1 MASLTELR
9 EGIAENL
16 STIPGLRVSSFIPDN
31 FNPPIAII
39 SPQNIEYHK
48 AFHNGFNTYVFV
60 VSVFVARVSERAGQA
75 NLDAY
80 CASTG
85 SSSIKSAIES
95 DRTLSGRCFDL
106 VVSDMRNYGS
116 VIIGDNTYLT
126 AEFDCA
132 VQAN

>member
-16 STIPGLRVSSFIPDN
+16 STIVGLRVSAYVPDN
-31 FNPPIAII
+31 PNPPMAII
-39 SPQNIEYHK
+39 SPQSIEYHK
-48 AFHNGFNTYVFV
+48 SFANGFNTYNFV
-60 VSVFVARVSERAGQA
+60 VSIFVARVSERTAQ
-75 NLDAY
+75 NSLDAY

-95 DRTLSGRCFDL
+95 DRTLSGRAYDL
-106 VVSDMRNYGS
+106 IVSDMRNYGS

>member
-16 STIPGLRVSSFIPDN
+16 STITGLRVSSFVPDN
-31 FNPPIAII
+31 PNPPMAIVT
-39 SPQNIEYHK
+39 PQNIEYHK
-48 AFHNGFNTYVFV
+48 AFKNGFSTYNFV
-60 VSVFVARVSERAGQA
+60 VSVFVTRVSERTAQA
-75 NLDAY
+75 SLDAY
-80 CASTG
+80 CAPTG
-85 SSSIKSAIES
+85 ASSIKSAIES

-106 VVSDMRNYGS
+106 IVSDMRNYGS

>member
-1 MASLTELR
+1 MAGLGELR
-9 EGIAENL
+9 TGIAENL
-16 STIPGLRVSSFIPDN
+16 AKIPGLRVSSFIPDN
-31 FNPPIAII
+31 PNPPMAIV

-48 AFHNGFNTYVFV
+48 AFKNGFSTYNFV
-60 VSVFVARVSERAGQA
+60 ISVFVGRVSDRVSQA

-80 CASTG
+80 CAPSG
-85 SSSIKSAIES
+85 PSSIKSAIES

-106 VVSDMRNYGS
+106 IVSDMRNYGS

>member
-1 MASLTELR
+1 
-9 EGIAENL
+9 
-16 STIPGLRVSSFIPDN
+16 LRVSAYVPDN
-31 FNPPIAII
+31 PNPPMAII
-39 SPQNIEYHK
+39 SPQSIEYHK
-48 AFHNGFNTYVFV
+48 SFANGFNTYNFV
-60 VSVFVARVSERAGQA
+60 VSIFVARVSERTAQ
-75 NLDAY
+75 NSLDAY

-95 DRTLSGRCFDL
+95 DRTLSGRAYDL
-106 VVSDMRNYGS
+106 IVSDMRNYGS

>member
-16 STIPGLRVSSFIPDN
+16 STIVGLRVSSFVPDN
-31 FNPPIAII
+31 PNPPMAIVT
-39 SPQNIEYHK
+39 PQNIEYHK
-48 AFHNGFNTYVFV
+48 AFKNGFSTYNFV
-60 VSVFVARVSERAGQA
+60 VSVFVTRVSERTAQT

-80 CASTG
+80 CAPTG
-85 SSSIKSAIES
+85 ASSIKSAIES

-106 VVSDMRNYGS
+106 IVSDMRNYGS

>member
-1 MASLTELR
+1 MASLSDLR
-9 EGIAENL
+9 TGIAENL
-16 STIPGLRVSSFIPDN
+16 ATITGLRVSSFVPDN
-31 FNPPIAII
+31 PNPPMAIVT
-39 SPQNIEYHK
+39 PQNIEYHK
-48 AFHNGFNTYVFV
+48 SFNNGFNTYNFV
-60 VSVFVARVSERAGQA
+60 VSVFVGRVSDRTSQN

-80 CASTG
+80 CNPTG

>member
-1 MASLTELR
+1 MATLSELR
-9 EGIAENL
+9 TGIAENL
-16 STIPGLRVSSFIPDN
+16 ATISGLRVSSFVPDN
-31 FNPPIAII
+31 PNPPMAIVT
-39 SPQNIEYHK
+39 PQNIEYHK
-48 AFHNGFNTYVFV
+48 SFNNGFNTYNFV
-60 VSVFVARVSERAGQA
+60 ISVFVGRVSDRVSQ
-75 NLDAY
+75 NSLDAY
-80 CASTG
+80 CNPTG

-106 VVSDMRNYGS
+106 VVSEMRNYGS

>member
-1 MASLTELR
+1 MATLTELR
-9 EGIAENL
+9 EGLVDNL
-16 STIPGLRVSSFIPDN
+16 SKIPGLRVSTYTPDN
-31 FNPPIAII
+31 PNPPMAII
-39 SPQNIEYHK
+39 SPQSIEYHK
-48 AFHNGFNTYVFV
+48 AFKNGFSTYNFTI
-60 VSVFVARVSERAGQA
+60 SVYVGRVSERSAQA

-80 CASTG
+80 CIPTG
-85 SSSIKSAIES
+85 PYSIKNAIES

-116 VIIGDNTYLT
+116 VIIGENTYLT

>member
-1 MASLTELR
+1 MATLSDLR
-9 EGIAENL
+9 TGIAENL
-16 STIPGLRVSSFIPDN
+16 ATITGLRVSSFVPDN
-31 FNPPIAII
+31 PNPPMAIVT
-39 SPQNIEYHK
+39 PQNIEYHK
-48 AFHNGFNTYVFV
+48 SFNNGFNTYNFV
-60 VSVFVARVSERAGQA
+60 VSVFVGRVSDRVSQN

-80 CASTG
+80 CNPTG

-106 VVSDMRNYGS
+106 VVSEMRNYGS

>member
-1 MASLTELR
+1 MASLSELR

-16 STIPGLRVSSFIPDN
+16 ATITGLRVSSFVPDN
-31 FNPPIAII
+31 PNPPMAIVT
-39 SPQNIEYHK
+39 PQNIEYHK
-48 AFHNGFNTYVFV
+48 AFKNGFSTYNFV
-60 VSVFVARVSERAGQA
+60 VSVFVTRVSERTAQA
-75 NLDAY
+75 SLDAY
-80 CASTG
+80 CAPTG
-85 SSSIKSAIES
+85 ASSIKSAIES

-106 VVSDMRNYGS
+106 IVSDMRNYGS

>member
-1 MASLTELR
+1 MASLSDLR
-9 EGIAENL
+9 DGIAENL
-16 STIPGLRVSSFIPDN
+16 STIVGLRVSSFVPDN
-31 FNPPIAII
+31 PNPPMAVVT
-39 SPQNIEYHK
+39 PQSIEYHK
-48 AFHNGFNTYVFV
+48 SFNNGFNTYSFV
-60 VSVFVARVSERAGQA
+60 VSVFVARVSERTAQA

-106 VVSDMRNYGS
+106 IVSDMRNYGS

>member
-1 MASLTELR
+1 MATLSELR

-16 STIPGLRVSSFIPDN
+16 SNIVGLRVSSFVPDN
-31 FNPPIAII
+31 FNPPIAVV

-48 AFHNGFNTYVFV
+48 SFNNGFNTYTFV
-60 VSVFVARVSERAGQA
+60 ISVCVARVSERTGQA

-106 VVSDMRNYGS
+106 IVSDMRNYGS

>member
-1 MASLTELR
+1 MASLSALR
-9 EGIAENL
+9 DGLAENL
-16 STIPGLRVSSFIPDN
+16 GSIVGLRIANYVPDN
-31 FNPPIAII
+31 VNPPMAII
-39 SPQNIEYHK
+39 SPQGIEYHK
-48 AFHNGFNTYVFV
+48 AFANGLNTYSFV
-60 VSVFVARVSERAGQA
+60 ISVVVGRVSERSAQ
-75 NLDAY
+75 NILDAY
-80 CASTG
+80 CDPSG

-106 VVSDMRNYGS
+106 VVSDMRSYGS

>member
-1 MASLTELR
+1 MANLSDLR

-16 STIPGLRVSSFIPDN
+16 STIVGLRVSSFVPDN
-31 FNPPIAII
+31 PNAPMAVVA
-39 SPQNIEYHK
+39 PQSIEYHK
-48 AFHNGFNTYVFV
+48 AFANGFNTYNFTVAIY
-60 VSVFVARVSERAGQA
+60 VARVSERTGQN

-95 DRTLSGRCFDL
+95 DRTLAGRCFDL
-106 VVSDMRNYGS
+106 IVSDMSNYGS

-126 AEFDCA
+126 AEFTCA